1 MEYVWKLPK
10 MVTVVPSR
18 VQARRLQAKSG
29 GFMISSS
36 ASFEFGFPHMG

>member
-10 MVTVVPSR
+10 MVTVASR
-18 VQARRLQAKSG
+18 VQAGRLQAKSG
-29 GFMISSS
+29 GFMIYSS